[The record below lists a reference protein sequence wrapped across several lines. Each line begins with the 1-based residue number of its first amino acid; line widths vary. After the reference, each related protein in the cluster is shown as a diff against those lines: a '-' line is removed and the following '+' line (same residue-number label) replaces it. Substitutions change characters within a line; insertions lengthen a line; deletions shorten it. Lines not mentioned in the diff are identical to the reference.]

1 MKYQGYSLIKYC
13 STNLFPVYL
22 REKISLKKYIR
33 NNLSQTFIRC
43 TFWYLKSWRNTKRKF
58 LLQNGMSMAI
68 TVLILCVPWY
78 QVNKNSQTNT
88 NCMYIR
94 SYEDLIIWYN
104 DKTFFCWLLLE
115 SYLVV
120 SHATTLQIPASRH
133 VYIMVFGHRS
143 NSHGPTDQNWHN
155 TQTLS
160 TKFVVC

>member
-1 MKYQGYSLIKYC
+1 MLKIDLNQNTNYDSMKYQGYSLIKYC

-88 NCMYIR
+88 NCMYIH

-104 DKTFFCWLLLE
+104 DKTFFLLT
-115 SYLVV
+115 
-120 SHATTLQIPASRH
+120 ATG
-133 VYIMVFGHRS
+133 VVFGGFPCDYLT
-143 NSHGPTDQNWHN
+143 NPGQ
-155 TQTLS
+155 QTCVYY
-160 TKFVVC
+160 VVWPSK